1 MSGSVDKLH
10 KSIKEISLYIR
21 SRIPLIYVVTHE
33 EKRFLKYIKNFCIK
47 NERNVLEWTVT
58 NGIFQD
64 SGHFFHEI
72 NVIKDEKEPF
82 AALEYIQKRINESK
96 TEGAVLS
103 KNLFI
108 LEDFYHF
115 FINNDPQI
123 IRKLRDIIDSAKG
136 SMTNIIILSP
146 VLVIPEDLNKEIVVV
161 NFDLPNNEELKQL
174 LDETE
179 NIIKTRYK
187 DNIEYN
193 LSEEDKND
201 FIKAAKGLTYEQASS
216 AIRKAMVKDKVFD
229 KDDIKIILEEKIQ
242 SIKKTGILEILP
254 SLSSFENIGGLDNL
268 KKWLFDRKFVF
279 SEEARKRGA
288 PIPKGLL
295 LLGFPGCGKSLIA
308 RSLGSLLNF
317 PVLKLDVGKVFQGVV
332 GSSERNIRQAINLA
346 DALAPCILFVDEIE
360 KGLSGTSS
368 SNFSDAGTTLR
379 VFQTLLTWMQDRESE
394 VFMIATANDIS
405 QLLSTHPEFFR
416 PGRFDAIFYI
426 DLPNE
431 KEREEIFKIHLNLHK
446 CEILTEK
453 DISSFNISNLIKL
466 TNQYSGA
473 EIEQI
478 IKDAKILAISKNIN
492 VNQEILEQ
500 SIKDIIPLSERMGNN
515 LLDFRSRVKE
525 VARPASIV
533 KEKKEKNINNIN
545 FNNLELKIS
554 KKPWYN

>member
-533 KEKKEKNINNIN
+533 KEKKEKNINNID